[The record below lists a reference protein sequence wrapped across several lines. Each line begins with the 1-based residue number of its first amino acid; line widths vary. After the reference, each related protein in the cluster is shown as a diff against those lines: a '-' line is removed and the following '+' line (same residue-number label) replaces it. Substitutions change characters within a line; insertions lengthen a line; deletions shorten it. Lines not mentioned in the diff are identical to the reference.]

1 MNFFHIPVFL
11 YRLFN
16 TSRIH
21 SIEPSF
27 MEINMKTKIL
37 FAAFAFSLLCA
48 SATAQEYPTKPIK
61 LMVPF
66 PPGGTTDLIA
76 RIVSERLTQ
85 ELGQPVVVD
94 NKPGAGGSI
103 GTEALA
109 RSAPDG
115 YTIGMATVSTHAVVP
130 SLFRKP
136 AYDPIKDFVPITKI
150 ATVPNVLVA
159 RANSNVSDIPSLLKV
174 ARSAPGSVTYAS
186 PGAGTIGHLLGEEFQ
201 YVAKVELLHV
211 PYRGAGPALND
222 LLGGQVALMFDNL
235 PTSMPNIIAGK
246 LTALAVASPTRIAQI
261 PSVPTF
267 AEVGLADVNDQAW
280 FGLAA
285 PLGTPPAVIAKLSK
299 VLREVLATPAMKE
312 RLSKLGA
319 VSVGN
324 SPSEFASDIQKEL
337 TKAKTLI
344 RVAKITL
351 E

>member
-1 MNFFHIPVFL
+1 MNFFHNLVFL
-11 YRLFN
+11 YRLFIAR
-16 TSRIH
+16 RIH
-21 SIEPSF
+21 SIDSLTKEF
-27 MEINMKTKIL
+27 YMKSKLL
-37 FAAFAFSLLCA
+37 FAALALSLFSV
-48 SATAQEYPTKPIK
+48 SALAQEYPIKPIK

-76 RIVSERLTQ
+76 RIVSEKLTQ

-109 RSAPDG
+109 RSIPDG

-159 RANSNVSDIPSLLKV
+159 KANSGITDIPGLIKAS
-174 ARSAPGSVTYAS
+174 RNAPGSVTYAS

-201 YVAKVELLHV
+201 YVAKVELLHI

-285 PLGTPPAVIAKLSK
+285 PAGTPPVVIAKLSK

-324 SPSEFASDIQKEL
+324 SPSEFAADIQKEL

>member
-1 MNFFHIPVFL
+1 
-11 YRLFN
+11 
-16 TSRIH
+16 
-21 SIEPSF
+21 
-27 MEINMKTKIL
+27 MKTKAF
-37 FAAFAFSLLCA
+37 FAALVVSLFSVSSL
-48 SATAQEYPTKPIK
+48 AQEYPTKPIK
-61 LMVPF
+61 LLVPF

-76 RIVSERLTQ
+76 RIISEKLSV

-109 RSAPDG
+109 RSTPDG

-130 SLFRKP
+130 SLYKKP
-136 AYDPIKDFVPITKI
+136 AYDPIKDFAPITKI

-159 RANSNVSDIPSLLKV
+159 KANSSIADIPSLIK
-174 ARSAPGSVTYAS
+174 AAKSAPGTLTYAS

-235 PTSMPNIIAGK
+235 PTSMPNIVAGK

-285 PLGTPPAVIAKLSK
+285 PASTSSAVIAKLNK
-299 VLREVLATPAMKE
+299 ALKDILASAAMKE

-319 VSVGN
+319 IPVGN
-324 SPSEFASDIQKEL
+324 SPVEFASDIQKEL
-337 TKAKTLI
+337 AKAKTLI
-344 RVAKITL
+344 RVAKIAL